1 MPVETKERPVKAKE
15 KPKKWAINQ
24 DDYLELLEMVDKNA
38 KAILI
43 LRKDTDRLKSRLGI

>member
-1 MPVETKERPVKAKE
+1 MPITKT
-15 KPKKWAINQ
+15 KKIPTKWKLNH
-24 DDYLELLEMVDKNA
+24 DDYLELLETVDKNA